1 MARVVV
7 DLSLG
12 IADDRLHA
20 PYIIVLAALTIAE
33 DARSVSLS
41 DASHGSCELCGVV
54 GEEEVATVSAE
65 SLQRVDC
72 PVRCQSAGEVS
83 PSVSHSD
90 AVAHHPAGSVLLDV
104 EVVDCRGSDECALA
118 LVDIVSLEPCH
129 GILLVVRSRIIVG
142 NKHGNHIAAL
152 LRLVVDIEPY
162 GLSFR
167 DTAVAVACLY
177 GIRDIRIGRGLLD
190 IIAVYDLVDIG
201 DILVVLDNL
210 DA

>member
-54 GEEEVATVSAE
+54 GEKEVATISAE
-65 SLQRVDC
+65 SLQGVDC
-72 PVRCQSAGEVS
+72 PVRCQSAREVS

-129 GILLVVRSRIIVG
+129 SVLLVVRSRIIVG

-152 LRLVVDIEPY
+152 LCLVVDI
-162 GLSFR
+162 
-167 DTAVAVACLY
+167 
-177 GIRDIRIGRGLLD
+177 
-190 IIAVYDLVDIG
+190 
-201 DILVVLDNL
+201 
-210 DA
+210 